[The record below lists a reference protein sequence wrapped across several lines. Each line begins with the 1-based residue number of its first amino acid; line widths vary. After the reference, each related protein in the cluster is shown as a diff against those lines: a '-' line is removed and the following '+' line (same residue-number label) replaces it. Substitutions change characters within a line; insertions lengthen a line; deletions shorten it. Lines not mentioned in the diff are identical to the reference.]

1 MGAKNMI
8 IAGECIDWRDAI
20 EIEDIVKTSTI
31 SSRMRKLSHFKK
43 NDVGIQ
49 KSR

>member
-31 SSRMRKLSHFKK
+31 SSRMRELSHFKK
-43 NDVGIQ
+43 NDVG
-49 KSR
+49 